1 MDLVALREKH
11 VLRHRSM
18 ILDCQVHIPLMIRQ
32 VHMWTFESILVLQME
47 LV

>member
-11 VLRHRSM
+11 VLRYRST
-18 ILDCQVHIPLMIRQ
+18 ILDSHVHLPLVRRQ
-32 VHMWTFESILVLQME
+32 VHTWTFESILVLQME

>member
-11 VLRHRSM
+11 VLRHHNT
-18 ILDCQVHIPLMIRQ
+18 ILDSQVHLPLVRRQ